1 MDGMSVLVAVLEKNT
16 RSVSEWGARVN
27 ACIVREVCS
36 EGEFKRAVT
45 LRLSSVIV
53 LLTYDPVI

>member
-1 MDGMSVLVAVLEKNT
+1 M
-16 RSVSEWGARVN
+16 SEWGARVN
-27 ACIVREVCS
+27 ACVVREVCS

-53 LLTYDPVI
+53 LFTYDPVI